1 MLGRVE
7 MAVSMTGFGRSKLDS
22 GTFTVLVEV
31 KTVNHR
37 FSEYQ
42 FRMPKQLLYMEDKL
56 KKKIGE
62 YIQRGRIEV
71 YITLE
76 GIGLLNRHVKI
87 DWPLLDEYYGYIMK
101 LKEKYAIGNEL
112 TIQDLIREELITFE
126 EREAGNKEIEKII
139 LAAIEQAAVQLKQ
152 MRMLE
157 GAELEKDVSFHLQ
170 RLSDRAS
177 DLKAYAPNVVKQ
189 FQERLTKRMTEFLHG
204 QLDETRILTEV
215 AIFADKADIN
225 EELTRLFS
233 HINQFEKTLQ
243 MNEPVGRK
251 LDFLLQEM
259 NREVNTIGSKAN
271 DSSIATEVVEM
282 KSLLEKMKEQVQ
294 NIE

>member
-22 GTFTVLVEV
+22 GTFSVLVEV

-37 FSEYQ
+37 FAEYQ

-71 YITLE
+71 YVTLE

-101 LKEKYAIGNEL
+101 MKEKYAIGNEL

-126 EREAGNKEIEKII
+126 EKEAGNEEIEKVI
-139 LAAIEQAAVQLKQ
+139 LTAIEQAAIQLKQ

-157 GAELEKDVSFHLQ
+157 GAELEKDVSYHLQ
-170 RLSDRAS
+170 RLNDRVS
-177 DLKAYAPNVVKQ
+177 ELKAYAPNVVQ
-189 FQERLTKRMTEFLHG
+189 QYQERLTKRMTEFLHG
-204 QLDETRILTEV
+204 QLDDTRILTEV

-233 HINQFEKTLQ
+233 HINQFAKTLQ
-243 MNEPVGRK
+243 MNEPIGRK

-271 DSSIATEVVEM
+271 DSSIASEVVEM

>member
-1 MLGRVE
+1 
-7 MAVSMTGFGRSKLDS
+7 MAVSMTGFGRCKLDS
-22 GTFTVLVEV
+22 GSFSVLVEV

-42 FRMPKQLLYMEDKL
+42 IRMPRQLLYLEDKM
-56 KKKIGE
+56 KKKISE

-71 YITLE
+71 HVTLE

-87 DWPLLDEYYGYIMK
+87 DWSLLDEYFQNIMK
-101 LKEKYAIGNEL
+101 MKEKYAISNEL
-112 TIQDLIREELITFE
+112 TIQDLLRNELITIEEKETGIEEFE
-126 EREAGNKEIEKII
+126 RVILTAVEEASI
-139 LAAIEQAAVQLKQ
+139 QMKQ
-152 MRMLE
+152 MRVVE
-157 GAELEKDVSFHLQ
+157 GAELEKDVSYHLQ
-170 RLSDRAS
+170 HLSDRVS
-177 DLKAYAPNVVKQ
+177 NLKAYAPNVIQQ

-204 QLDETRILTEV
+204 QLDETRIITEV

-225 EELTRLFS
+225 EELTRLNS
-233 HINQFEKTLQ
+233 HINQFAKTLQ
-243 MNEPVGRK
+243 MNEPIGRK

-271 DSSIATEVVEM
+271 DSSIASEVVEM